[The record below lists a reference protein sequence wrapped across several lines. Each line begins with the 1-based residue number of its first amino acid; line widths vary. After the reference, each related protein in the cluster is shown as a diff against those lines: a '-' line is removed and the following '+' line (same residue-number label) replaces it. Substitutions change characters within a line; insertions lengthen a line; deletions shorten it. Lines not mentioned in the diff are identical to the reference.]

1 VAVEIRGTA
10 ASPGVAIGPALVV
23 ERRAVTVFR
32 VLLPEEGVEP
42 EVGRLQRAI
51 EASRAQLEAI
61 KQRLARDVGLPF
73 ARIFEAQLLML
84 DDSLLKQR
92 AASAVRGER
101 VNAEWALR
109 AVAEDLRGRFAQLSD
124 SYLRERSADL
134 DDVLG
139 RIHANL
145 SGAADGPSFSRLP
158 GPCVLV
164 AADLAASEAAELDW
178 QRVLGIALDAGSATH
193 HTSILARSLG
203 IPAVVGLQDA
213 SRRIRPGAVLAVD
226 GTRGLVVVEPSV
238 PTIEVARSEDAR
250 RREED
255 DRLRGLRSLPAQT
268 RDGVRIRIQANA
280 EFPGEAATAL
290 EQGAEGIGL
299 FRSEYLIGRS
309 RVWPSEERQTEVYR
323 RLLDQMSPHPV
334 TIRTWDLGPEDLV
347 PGEPRSSNP
356 ALGERA
362 LRLLRRAREPFLIQ
376 LRALLRAAAHGPLRI
391 MLPFVSG
398 LDELRAATAL
408 LAEAR
413 AQLSDRGVPMADR
426 VPLGLNV
433 EVPSAALT
441 VDLLAGEVD
450 FLSVGT
456 NDLIQYLLAV
466 DRGDPRVSSVY
477 QPLHP
482 SVLRVIR
489 SIVQAADALRVPLGL
504 CGEMAADPSQ
514 ALMLVGLGV
523 RELSMTPTAIPRV
536 KAAIREVEAAS
547 LERTAL
553 ACLNLRT
560 PLEIEQRLAQDLQ
573 VHRAL
578 VPGGALPATQ

>member
-1 VAVEIRGTA
+1 LAEDLHGTP

-23 ERRAVTVFR
+23 ERRAVAVFR
-32 VLLPEEGVEP
+32 VLLPEEAVDA
-42 EVGRLQRAI
+42 EVARLHRAI
-51 EASRAQLEAI
+51 EASRAQLETT
-61 KQRLARDVGLPF
+61 RLKLSRDLGAPF
-73 ARIFEAQLLML
+73 GRIFEAQLLML
-84 DDSLLKQR
+84 DDSLLRQR
-92 AASAVRGER
+92 AVNVIRGER

-109 AVAEDLRGRFAQLSD
+109 AVAEELRARFAELSD
-124 SYLRERSADL
+124 LYLRERSADL

-139 RIHANL
+139 RIHENL
-145 SGAADGPSFSRLP
+145 SGAADALSFSRLP
-158 GPCVLV
+158 GKCVLV

-178 QRVLGIALDAGSATH
+178 QQVLGIALDAGSATY

-203 IPAVVGLQDA
+203 IPAVVGLKDA
-213 SRRIRPGAVLAVD
+213 SRRIRPGALLAVD
-226 GTRGLVVVEPSV
+226 GTRGLVVIEPSL
-238 PTIEVARSEDAR
+238 PTIEVVRSEDAR
-250 RREED
+250 RREQD
-255 DRLRGLRSLPAQT
+255 DRLRELRDLPALT
-268 RDGVRIRIQANA
+268 SDGVRVRIQANA
-280 EFPGEAATAL
+280 EFPAEAATAL

-309 RVWPSEERQTEVYR
+309 RIWPSEERQTEVYR
-323 RLLDQMSPHPV
+323 RLLEQMSPHPV
-334 TIRTWDLGPEDLV
+334 TIRTWDLGPEDLL
-347 PGEPRSSNP
+347 PGEPRSANP

-362 LRLLRRAREPFLIQ
+362 LRLLRRAREPFLVQ

-391 MLPFVSG
+391 MLPFVG
-398 LDELRAATAL
+398 GFDEIRAATAL

-413 AQLSDRGVPMADR
+413 AQLSERGVAMGER

-441 VDLLAGEVD
+441 VDLLAREVD

-466 DRGDPRVSSVY
+466 DRGDPRVADLY

-482 SVLRVIR
+482 AVLRVIR
-489 SIVQAADALRVPLGL
+489 SVVRAAEAQRIPVGL

-514 ALMLVGLGV
+514 ALVLVGLGV

-536 KAAIREVEAAS
+536 KAAIRAANAAL

-553 ACLNLRT
+553 CCLELRT
-560 PLEIEQRLAQDLQ
+560 PQEVAERFARDTSG
-573 VHRAL
+573 
-578 VPGGALPATQ
+578 PGGPAQ

>member
-1 VAVEIRGTA
+1 LAVELHGTPASAGVAV
-10 ASPGVAIGPALVV
+10 GPALVV
-23 ERRAVTVFR
+23 ERRAVPVFR
-32 VLLPEEGVEP
+32 VLLPEHAVDA
-42 EVGRLQRAI
+42 EVARLHRAI
-51 EASRAQLEAI
+51 EASRAQLEATER
-61 KQRLARDVGLPF
+61 RLSRDLGAPF
-73 ARIFEAQLLML
+73 GRIFEAQLLML
-84 DDSLLKQR
+84 DDSLLRHR
-92 AASAVRGER
+92 AVSVIRGER

-109 AVAEDLRGRFAQLSD
+109 AVAEDLRARFAQLSD

-139 RIHANL
+139 RIQENL
-145 SGAADGPSFSRLP
+145 SGAADAPSLSRLP
-158 GPCVLV
+158 GKCVLV

-178 QRVLGIALDAGSATH
+178 QQVLGIALDAGSATY

-213 SRRIRPGAVLAVD
+213 SRRIHPGAVLVVD
-226 GTRGLVVVEPSV
+226 GTRGIVVIEPSL
-238 PTIEVARSEDAR
+238 PTIEVVRSEEAR
-250 RREED
+250 RREQD
-255 DRLRGLRSLPAQT
+255 DRLRGLRDLPAVT
-268 RDGVRIRIQANA
+268 RDGVRVRIQANA

-290 EQGAEGIGL
+290 DQGAEGIGL

-309 RVWPSEERQTEVYR
+309 RVWPSEERQTEIYR
-323 RLLDQMSPHPV
+323 RLLEQMSPHPV
-334 TIRTWDLGPEDLV
+334 TVRTWDLGPEDLL
-347 PGEPRSSNP
+347 PGEPRSRNP

-362 LRLLRRAREPFLIQ
+362 LRLLRRAREPFLVQ

-391 MLPFVSG
+391 MLPFVG
-398 LDELRAATAL
+398 GFDEIRAATAL

-413 AQLSDRGVPMADR
+413 AQLSERGVPMGER
-426 VPLGLNV
+426 VPLGLTV

-441 VDLLAGEVD
+441 VDLLAREVD

-466 DRGDPRVSSVY
+466 DRGDPRVAEIY

-489 SIVQAADALRVPLGL
+489 SIVRAAEARGIPLGL

-514 ALMLVGLGV
+514 ALLLVGLGV

-536 KAAIREVEAAS
+536 KAAIRAANAAALETTALCCLDLSTPQEISQRLARDASDAVEAA
-547 LERTAL
+547 
-553 ACLNLRT
+553 
-560 PLEIEQRLAQDLQ
+560 Q
-573 VHRAL
+573 
-578 VPGGALPATQ
+578 